1 MKKVPFQVDS
11 LKHKSI
17 NLAMHVR
24 FFLRQKIK
32 NLDPFQGRARA
43 TVLLQRINNDDKEPI
58 SFADLTLSTSSY

>member
-11 LKHKSI
+11 LKHKST

-24 FFLRQKIK
+24 YFLRQKMK
-32 NLDPFQGRARA
+32 NLPFQGRGHA